1 MKKEIL
7 KETREPG
14 KSRKK
19 KGQPKRRR
27 NGFLEGLTGKDFT
40 AAGLFF
46 FSLLLCR
53 LFVLQYGVFGSSID
67 WISQHSTLADYFRKR
82 FYATGNLFPDFAWN
96 LGGGQNIYHFAYYG
110 LLSPTV
116 LLSYLFPFIPM
127 DLWVMGSSALLYA
140 ADAVLFYRWISKK
153 GLHYGNCLFT
163 SLFFTCSTAL
173 LYHSYNQLM
182 FVNYMPFL
190 LLALLGVD
198 RHFQKRKSGLLI
210 LSVLGMILTS
220 FIFLSAGCLR

>member
-7 KETREPG
+7 KEIREPG

-19 KGQPKRRR
+19 KGQPKGRR

-96 LGGGQNIYHFAYYG
+96 LGGGQNIYHFA
-110 LLSPTV
+110 
-116 LLSYLFPFIPM
+116 
-127 DLWVMGSSALLYA
+127 

-220 FIFLSAGCLR
+220 FYFSVGGLLASRRMR

>member
-7 KETREPG
+7 KETKEPG

-19 KGQPKRRR
+19 KGQPKGRR

-110 LLSPTV
+110 LLSPTM

-127 DLWVMGSSALLYA
+127 DLCDGFLRAAVCGGCSAFLSMDQQKGSALRQLSFYITFLY
-140 ADAVLFYRWISKK
+140 VFYRTSIS
-153 GLHYGNCLFT
+153 
-163 SLFFTCSTAL
+163 
-173 LYHSYNQLM
+173 
-182 FVNYMPFL
+182 FL
-190 LLALLGVD
+190 
-198 RHFQKRKSGLLI
+198 
-210 LSVLGMILTS
+210 
-220 FIFLSAGCLR
+220 

>member
-7 KETREPG
+7 KEIREPG

-19 KGQPKRRR
+19 KGQPKGRR

-96 LGGGQNIYHFAYYG
+96 LGGGQNIYRFAYYG
-110 LLSPTV
+110 LLSPTM

-140 ADAVLFYRWISKK
+140 ADAVLFLSMDQQKGSALRQLSFYITFLYVFYRTSIS
-153 GLHYGNCLFT
+153 
-163 SLFFTCSTAL
+163 
-173 LYHSYNQLM
+173 
-182 FVNYMPFL
+182 FL
-190 LLALLGVD
+190 
-198 RHFQKRKSGLLI
+198 
-210 LSVLGMILTS
+210 
-220 FIFLSAGCLR
+220 